1 MLANTAAASPTRH
14 SPAHH
19 WRRHI
24 THAPTQ
30 KTPVPTQQTPARAPD
45 TDTDIEDLTNAVPA
59 ASADHMPSSTA
70 QYQVLQ
76 SEIAKTR
83 PAVADAKRR
92 SEALSAEAATLRQ
105 QLISTAARVQDLEQ
119 QKIALDSEVSRLS
132 AQSKQ
137 LSADFA
143 QQRVKVS
150 ALLAIL
156 ERMQHDMPPVM
167 AIRPGDALAGA
178 HAAMLLGATF
188 PRLYH
193 AVAELALRLSVMKR
207 THDELVRR
215 RSEDAQNS
223 VGLEAAR
230 GRLDQ
235 LLAMKSREA
244 DAANG
249 QYGDLAA
256 RLDAAANEAQS
267 LEILLRK
274 VAALRN
280 TPAGQGEVVVAARN
294 AQGEGL
300 QRHSLLRP
308 VVGHMEP
315 GDGEPEDSP
324 RAPGIS
330 FVPPRGAQV
339 VAPADS
345 QVLFAGPYHK
355 NGLVLILHGVGGYD
369 LVLAG
374 LERVDV
380 RAGDQVLAGEPVGR
394 MPRSGAE
401 MRLYFELR
409 QNGKGASPAPWL
421 AVEPRKVM

>member
-1 MLANTAAASPTRH
+1 MPAND
-14 SPAHH
+14 
-19 WRRHI
+19 
-24 THAPTQ
+24 
-30 KTPVPTQQTPARAPD
+30 KD
-45 TDTDIEDLTNAVPA
+45 TEDLSHAVPA
-59 ASADHMPSSTA
+59 SSADRMPSSTA

-76 SEIAKTR
+76 GEIAKSR
-83 PAVADAKRR
+83 PAVEDAKRR
-92 SEALSAEAATLRQ
+92 SDALNAQTAALRQ
-105 QLISTAARVQDLEQ
+105 QLITTAARVQDLEQ
-119 QKIALDSEVSRLS
+119 QKIALDGEVTELTAES
-132 AQSKQ
+132 AQ

-143 QQRVKVS
+143 QQRVKVA

-167 AIRPGDALAGA
+167 AIRSADVLAAA
-178 HAAMLLGATF
+178 HASMLLGATF

-193 AVAELALRLSVMKR
+193 AVADLAHRLDLMKR
-207 THDELVRR
+207 TRVALIRR
-215 RSEDAQNS
+215 RAEDAENS
-223 VGLEAAR
+223 VRLEGAR
-230 GRLDQ
+230 GQLDQ

-244 DAANG
+244 DEANS

-267 LEILLRK
+267 LEALLRK
-274 VAALRN
+274 VAALRSA
-280 TPAGQGEVVVAARN
+280 PATQGVVVVTARN
-294 AQGEGL
+294 APGEGL
-300 QRHSLLRP
+300 HPHSLLRP
-308 VVGHMEP
+308 AVGRVEP
-315 GDGEPEDSP
+315 GDGAPDGAL

-330 FVPPRGAQV
+330 FLTTSGAQV
-339 VAPADS
+339 IAPADS

-355 NGLVLILHGVGGYD
+355 NGLVLILHGVAGYD

-394 MPRSGAE
+394 MPRSGAD

-409 QNGKGASPAPWL
+409 QNGKGTSPAPWL